1 MTKFAIFGLGN
12 MGEAILKALLK
23 SGVKK
28 KDIYPVEVKAERASF
43 IKQLYG
49 VTMDSKPDAAVKAG
63 TFIFVAVK
71 PQDARQFLTDIAPF
85 VEERHVIVSIMA
97 GVTSTTIASHL
108 GKPVKVVR
116 VMPNLAIRVGE
127 GAIGMAH
134 NDMVTP
140 EELEEARKLFASA
153 GTVVEVSEDLLDSI
167 TALGASG
174 PAFLLLFIEAMIDAG
189 VRVGLPR
196 DKSKAIVLQMVRGT
210 LNLLYEEDLH
220 PGLMREMITSPGGTT
235 IAGLTIME
243 ERGFKGTVIRAV
255 EEARNRSKELS
266 Q

>member
-23 SGVKK
+23 NGTRKE
-28 KDIYPVEVKAERASF
+28 DLYPVEVKAERAAF
-43 IKQLYG
+43 IYDLYG
-49 VTMDSKPDAAVKAG
+49 VTMVQEPVRALAES
-63 TFIFVAVK
+63 TFIFLAVK
-71 PQDARQFLTDIAPF
+71 PQDARAFLAGVAPYI
-85 VEERHVIVSIMA
+85 EERHVIISIMA
-97 GVTSTTIASHL
+97 GITSSTIMSYV
-108 GKPVKVVR
+108 GKPVKVIR

-127 GAIGMAH
+127 GAIGLAH
-134 NDMVTP
+134 NNMVEP
-140 EELEEARKLFASA
+140 GEVEEARKLFSSA
-153 GTVVEVSEDLLDSI
+153 GTVVDVTEDLLDAI

-196 DKSKAIVLQMVRGT
+196 DKSKAIVLQMVKGT
-210 LNLLYEEDLH
+210 LTLLEEEALH
-220 PGLMREMITSPGGTT
+220 PTLMREMITSPGGTT
-235 IAGLTIME
+235 IAGIAIME